1 MPSLRRAWACV
12 HLVAITSSAFR
23 LCSNLVNIRQLKG
36 GGVMEYIRVTFDPN
50 DIRDVIAS
58 GNVIGQTETELAV
71 QPNYYVISLSGSG
84 YAPPYWYGVVSGTTV
99 VHPLTIP
106 FTPV

>member
-1 MPSLRRAWACV
+1 
-12 HLVAITSSAFR
+12 
-23 LCSNLVNIRQLKG
+23 
-36 GGVMEYIRVTFDPN
+36 
-50 DIRDVIAS
+50 VIAS

>member
-1 MPSLRRAWACV
+1 M
-12 HLVAITSSAFR
+12 VAERSSAFWLR
-23 LCSNLVNIRQLKG
+23 SNVVKIAQLKRG
-36 GGVMEYIRVTFDPN
+36 GSAMEYIRVTFDPS

-58 GNVIGQTETELAV
+58 GNVIGQTDTELAV

-84 YAPPYWYGVVSGTTV
+84 YAPPYWYVVVSGTTV
-99 VHPLTIP
+99 GHPLTIS

>member
-1 MPSLRRAWACV
+1 MRRPYAGPRLAST
-12 HLVAITSSAFR
+12 LVGISIV
-23 LCSNLVNIRQLKG
+23 LDCGYHGQLKG
-36 GGVMEYIRVTFDPN
+36 GSTMEYIRVRFDPN

-58 GNVIGQTETELAV
+58 GNVIGETETELAV

-84 YAPPYWYGVVSGTTV
+84 YTPPYWYGVVSGTTV
-99 VHPLTIP
+99 GHPLTIT

>member
-1 MPSLRRAWACV
+1 MRQPYAGPRLASTLVGISIVLEYGYHRA
-12 HLVAITSSAFR
+12 TQGGSA
-23 LCSNLVNIRQLKG
+23 
-36 GGVMEYIRVTFDPN
+36 MEYIRVRFDPN

-58 GNVIGQTETELAV
+58 GNVVGETEIELAV

-84 YAPPYWYGVVSGTTV
+84 YTPPYWYGVVSGTTV
-99 VHPLTIP
+99 GHPLTIT